1 MARTNQER
9 RPRILLALDDAL
21 GLELRLL
28 ETVDDE
34 LWSMPVDIAMDATLG
49 QHFRHCLEH
58 FQPPVLSSDELLD
71 YDARPRDRRVE
82 EDRSHALRR
91 LEALV
96 GSAAE
101 IPASDLSRRILVR
114 CRISNQP
121 GPSGEV
127 ESTLGRELMYAMAH
141 AIHHHALMAVMCRSL
156 GVDPPEGLG
165 MAPSTAAHRGG

>member
-1 MARTNQER
+1 MSGLW

-21 GLELRLL
+21 DLELRLL
-28 ETVDDE
+28 DAVDDE
-34 LWSMPVDIAMDATLG
+34 LWSTSVDIAMDATLG

-58 FQPPVLSSDELLD
+58 FQPPVHSSDGWVD

-82 EDRSHALRR
+82 KDRAHARRHLRS
-91 LEALV
+91 LME
-96 GSAAE
+96 SASE
-101 IPASDLSRRILVR
+101 IPARDLSRGVRVR
-114 CRISNQP
+114 CRVSNHP

-156 GVDPPEGLG
+156 GVDLPEGLG
-165 MAPSTAAHRGG
+165 MAPSTVAHRGG